1 HWRPP
6 AVDQRGHELQGP
18 GPPCRP
24 GHLRG
29 DRRQPLPGRA
39 HRTVPAGGARFDRGR
54 VGLTR
59 WRAVRLVGA
68 RAAARRGRRCG
79 TSGHA
84 RWWPAPI
91 CPEACPPCSGVGSK
105 QRGRRIPKGSRILL
119 CRRVELGAVM
129 SFLKWAGQAA
139 MGVPFIWLGY
149 EAFSEPGG
157 RVALAENFGI
167 PQPET
172 VVKANGLA
180 MVAGGTA
187 LVTNV
192 LPRAAAV

>member
-1 HWRPP
+1 AVRHVGACALVAGTQLSGGLP
-6 AVDQRGHELQGP
+6 AVL
-18 GPPCRP
+18 
-24 GHLRG
+24 
-29 DRRQPLPGRA
+29 
-39 HRTVPAGGARFDRGR
+39 
-54 VGLTR
+54 
-59 WRAVRLVGA
+59 
-68 RAAARRGRRCG
+68 GRRIK
-79 TSGHA
+79 A
-84 RWWPAPI
+84 AW
-91 CPEACPPCSGVGSK
+91 
-105 QRGRRIPKGSRILL
+105 GRRIPKGSRILL

-149 EAFSEPGG
+149 DAFSEPGG

-187 LVTNV
+187 LVTN
-192 LPRAAAV
+192 LFPRAAAVGLVASL

>member
-1 HWRPP
+1 MF
-6 AVDQRGHELQGP
+6 
-18 GPPCRP
+18 
-24 GHLRG
+24 
-29 DRRQPLPGRA
+29 RR
-39 HRTVPAGGARFDRGR
+39 
-54 VGLTR
+54 
-59 WRAVRLVGA
+59 
-68 RAAARRGRRCG
+68 
-79 TSGHA
+79 
-84 RWWPAPI
+84 
-91 CPEACPPCSGVGSK
+91 ACPLRSGVGSR
-105 QRGRRIPKGSRILL
+105 QRGGAGSRMAPRILL
-119 CRRVELGAVM
+119 CRRVGFGAVM
-129 SFLKWAGQAA
+129 SFVKWAGQAA

-192 LPRAAAV
+192 LPRAAAVGLVASLLPTTLAGHQFWKYDDSQARAGQRIQVLKNLGLVGGLITIAARR